1 MVQGRKIRYFFIG
14 IDEENGELA
23 GFSAQVVIQ
32 TLLLETPGFTGQAL
46 DAVTVYR
53 MGKTPGGGA
62 KACLHRVLIYRQL
75 LYGQVNN
82 TERENRKRFS
92 FTKKRFNKFSAL

>member
-1 MVQGRKIRYFFIG
+1 MVKGRKIRYFFIR

-23 GFSAQVVIQ
+23 GFGAQVIVQ
-32 TLLLETPGFTGQAL
+32 ALLLEAPGFTGKPF
-46 DAVTVYR
+46 DTVTVYR

-62 KACLHRVLIYRQL
+62 KAYLHRIFVYRQL
-75 LYGQVNN
+75 LYGQVND